1 MSLVIITTSPNTHQP
16 IMIQEQ
22 KLHFTIYTGMPHHT
36 STLYPLDPRAAS
48 LEAHFFN
55 GLTEDPHDDET
66 DQEIDLDVEESD
78 GEDEEWDEEDD
89 THQYLQQKPSESPDL
104 LAKLSSFLA
113 HLPTQPLS
121 GSVVFP
127 TGEPE
132 EEEEQVTP
140 PVEQLLVTTIPA
152 TSSCTHG
159 SRPTTKKHRK
169 RNKTP
174 TKSSRKA
181 LPKNSY

>member
-1 MSLVIITTSPNTHQP
+1 MSLVIITTTPNTHQP
-16 IMIQEQ
+16 IMLQEA
-22 KLHFTIYTGMPHHT
+22 KLHFTIYTGMPHNT

-78 GEDEEWDEEDD
+78 GEDDEWDEEDD

-113 HLPTQPLS
+113 HLPTEPFS
-121 GSVVFP
+121 IAVVSP
-127 TGEPE
+127 T